1 MSLEVKNEDKWINV
15 DPRTKKL
22 VIRFWVKGFPKQF
35 FISTGLKD
43 TKRNREIV
51 RSKRDAI
58 ANDIVLDRFDSTLGS
73 YQSQST
79 KEAAA
84 VALKESQ
91 APTGCSLQ
99 QLWELFTQ
107 FKTSQIE
114 QTTILQKYR
123 TIARYIQR
131 LPTQSLED
139 APVIRDWI
147 LENLTHYMAWET
159 LNNLSCCCDW
169 SIDSGLIPSNP
180 FLKLKI
186 PKPKNK
192 STDDYYKAFTL
203 EQRDLIIQSFEQSS
217 LYAHYAALVKF
228 LFWTGCRPGE
238 AFALT
243 WGDISADCCRIYI
256 DKSCNTHR
264 IKKGTKNGKKR
275 VFPCQ
280 SGSKLQNLLLS
291 ICPADCQTDNLV
303 FVSKTG
309 RPMTS
314 GIVFSF
320 WNEWKSCNGYKH
332 FGVVKELAIA
342 KKTPY
347 LKPYATRHTF
357 ATWAIS
363 SGVSPDKVAL
373 WIGDTV
379 ETVLTY
385 YCHPEIVSAECPD
398 F

>member
-1 MSLEVKNEDKWINV
+1 MDSEDRWINV

-22 VIRFWVKGFPKQF
+22 VIRFCVKGFAKQF
-35 FISTGLKD
+35 FISTGIKD

-58 ANDIVLDRFDSTLGS
+58 ANDIALDRFDSTLKS
-73 YQSQST
+73 YQSQAT

-84 VALKESQ
+84 VVLRGSQTLVGYSLKEF
-91 APTGCSLQ
+91 
-99 QLWELFTQ
+99 WELFTQ
-107 FKTSQIE
+107 FKASQIE
-114 QTTILQKYR
+114 ETTILEKYG
-123 TIARYIQR
+123 TIARYIER
-131 LPTQSLED
+131 FPTQSPEE
-139 APVIRDWI
+139 APRIRDWI

-159 LNNLSCCCDW
+159 LNSLSRCCNW
-169 SIDSGLIPSNP
+169 AIDSGLISSNP

-203 EQRDLIIQSFEQSS
+203 EQRDLIIQGFEEHY
-217 LYAHYAALVKF
+217 LYAHYAPLVKF

-243 WGDISADCCRIYI
+243 WGDVSPDRCRIYI
-256 DKSCNTHR
+256 NKSCNAHR

-280 SGSKLQNLLLS
+280 NGSKLQHLLLS
-291 ICPADCQTDNLV
+291 ICPAQHQADNLV

-314 GIVFSF
+314 AILFSF
-320 WNEWKSCNGYKH
+320 WNEWKSGNRYKY
-332 FGVVKELAIA
+332 FGVVKELAHA
-342 KKTPY
+342 KKIPY

-363 SGVSPDKVAL
+363 SGISPDKVAL

>member
-1 MSLEVKNEDKWINV
+1 MNMTTTNEDQWISADN
-15 DPRTKKL
+15 RTQKL

-58 ANDIVLDRFDSTLGS
+58 ANDIALERFDSTLKS
-73 YQSQST
+73 YQFIT
-79 KEAAA
+79 AAA
-84 VALKESQ
+84 LDLKEPQIQSGQ
-91 APTGCSLQ
+91 NLQ
-99 QLWELFTQ
+99 ELWERFTQ
-107 FKTSQIE
+107 FKASQIE
-114 QTTILQKYR
+114 ETTILEKYR

-131 LPTQSLED
+131 LPSQSPED
-139 APVIRDWI
+139 APAIRDWI
-147 LENLTHYMAWET
+147 LDNLTHYMAWET
-159 LNNLSCCCDW
+159 LNCLSRCCEW
-169 SIDSGLIPSNP
+169 SNDSGLITHNP
-180 FLKLKI
+180 FFKLKI

-203 EQRDLIIQSFEQSS
+203 QQRDLIIQSFEEHS
-217 LYAHYAALVKF
+217 LYAYYAPLVKF

-243 WGDISADCCRIYI
+243 WGDVSPDRCRIGI
-256 DKSCNTHR
+256 SKSCNLHR
-264 IKKGTKNGKKR
+264 IHKGTKNGKKR
-275 VFPCQ
+275 IFPCQ
-280 SGSKLQNLLLS
+280 SGSRVQKLLLD
-291 ICPADCQTDNLV
+291 ICPAHSQPHNLV

-314 GIVFSF
+314 SIMFSF
-320 WNEWKSCNGYKH
+320 WNEWKSKSSTFKYLGL
-332 FGVVKELAIA
+332 VKELANEGKI
-342 KKTPY
+342 PY

>member
-1 MSLEVKNEDKWINV
+1 MTEDKWISS
-15 DPRTKKL
+15 DSRTKKL

-43 TKRNREIV
+43 TKRNRGIV
-51 RSKRDAI
+51 RSKVYAI
-58 ANDIVLDRFDSTLGS
+58 ANDIALDRFDSTLKS
-73 YQSQST
+73 YQSQAT

-84 VALKESQ
+84 AAIKKSQ
-91 APTGCSLQ
+91 TEASANLQ
-99 QLWELFTQ
+99 ELWKRFTQ
-107 FKTSQIE
+107 FKASIVE
-114 QTTILQKYR
+114 QTTILEKYR
-123 TIARYIQR
+123 TIARYIER
-131 LPTQSLED
+131 FPTQSPED
-139 APVIRDWI
+139 APKIRDWI

-159 LNNLSCCCDW
+159 LNNLSRCCDW
-169 SIDSGLIPSNP
+169 SVDSGLIPSNP

-192 STDDYYKAFTL
+192 STADYYKAFTL
-203 EQRDLIIQSFEQSS
+203 EQRDLIIQGFEEHS
-217 LYAHYAALVKF
+217 LYSHYAPLVKF

-243 WGDISADCCRIYI
+243 WGDISTDRCRIYI
-256 DKSCNTHR
+256 DKSCNAHR

-291 ICPADCQTDNLV
+291 ICPADYQTDNLV

-309 RPMTS
+309 RPMNS
-314 GIVFSF
+314 SILFGF
-320 WNEWKSCNGYKH
+320 WNEWKSSNGCKH
-332 FGVVKELAIA
+332 FGVVKELAVA

-363 SGVSPDKVAL
+363 NGVSPDKVAL